1 MGAGASVSLCQTA
14 SSVKVL
20 KHSARVEP
28 ESRIPEPD
36 PGAVFGV
43 PLSRL
48 RDAGKLQHGVP
59 LVLKNM
65 VEFLEKYGLQQSGV
79 FRVCGSAPR
88 CRTLRVCLDRGERM
102 DLARGDVPIVA
113 SLLKLYLRELP
124 CGLIPNTHSKRM
136 QQALMDSKDG
146 TELSESLKEILTRL
160 PDDNYNILSYL
171 LHFLSRVAAHSQWNH
186 MTSEN
191 LATVFGPCIFR
202 VPEGPR
208 MLEEQT
214 VCNTLTLHLLE
225 KHSHLIPDTH
235 THTPSRDFAQPPPPD
250 MTQIQEEQSCNQST
264 MCGMSVEETKDMRA
278 HLLIT
283 AEMQPLSNGG
293 AEKENEAKNEEKEER
308 IDPKQESCILG
319 EDQSCFAHSDTSP
332 SLLQCAVE
340 PPSPNNNNNNAH
352 LYTHPGSNTD
362 THSNKTHSE
371 TRNKTRSK
379 SRKTHSPR
387 HTHTPNSAHITT
399 ITPSKPR
406 NTHSHSSESSH
417 TLPES
422 SISHP
427 QSNHTLSESSHTLS
441 QSSISHIQSNH
452 THSGSSHTLPESSIS
467 HPQSNHTLSESSH
480 TLFQSSIS
488 HIQSNHTHSGS
499 SHTLSESSIS
509 HIQSNHTH
517 SESSHTLSESSISH
531 PQSNHTLSESSHTL
545 SQSSISHIQSNHTH
559 SGSSHTLSE
568 SSISH
573 IQSNHTHSE
582 SSHTL
587 SESSISHPQS
597 NHTHSESSH
606 TLSESSISHIQSN
619 HTHSESS
626 HTLSES
632 SISHPQSNHTH
643 SESSHTL
650 SESSIS
656 HIQSNHTHSGSSH
669 TLSESSISHIQ
680 SNHTHSESS
689 HTLSESSI
697 SHIQSNHTHSES
709 SHTHTG
715 EEPRPAS
722 ICEQSSHNSRAPV
735 WKAMSAH
742 PSPHCLILSQNQHIS
757 SQQDS
762 ASSSQSHIMPECMS
776 TGNSAD
782 SSSETSIALL
792 QLHIHSLK
800 QAIRSFDDSFQHKH
814 NYKAGHSDK
823 TAEFNVASLKMD
835 LCKARKQLKELR
847 SRQCADGLKKS
858 HSSSAVLQAVSVPE
872 IKPALED
879 TVKTL
884 TQHLKEK
891 RKELNLP
898 DHVQDMSWAQ
908 LALEKMTLQK
918 SLLYYESLHG
928 RPRSREER
936 SVMREL
942 YDRYR
947 SVKQAFYTSNKQTN
961 TTGKDADSDVCIQQ
975 PLCSMVSMPAQED
988 SNPAFILRLEEEKQ
1002 PTAPT
1007 NNTQAVNRAELLR
1020 QLRETREEKRQL
1032 RKILKEYEETVLL
1045 KTGRSA
1051 QKEDRVLMAAEYDRY
1066 KTLKAR
1072 LKLLKSMLG
1081 KTHTQKA
1088 ARLENA
1094 EPILCSCDNVVE
1106 KMLELLDL

>member
-14 SSVKVL
+14 SSVRVL
-20 KHSARVEP
+20 KQSSRVEP

-48 RDAGKLQHGVP
+48 RDAGKLQQGVP
-59 LVLKNM
+59 LVLRNL

-88 CRTLRVCLDRGERM
+88 CRTLRMCLDHGEHM
-102 DLARGDVPIVA
+102 DLERGDVPIVA

-136 QQALMDSKDG
+136 QQALRDSKDG
-146 TELSESLKEILTRL
+146 TELSEALKEILTRL

-235 THTPSRDFAQPPPPD
+235 THTPSGDFVQLPPHLID
-250 MTQIQEEQSCNQST
+250 MTQIQEEHSCNQGT
-264 MCGMSVEETKDMRA
+264 MCGMSVEETKEMRA

-283 AEMQPLSNGG
+283 AEMQPLSNSG

-308 IDPKQESCILG
+308 IHPKQESFILG

-340 PPSPNNNNNNAH
+340 PPSPKNNNNNAH
-352 LYTHPGSNTD
+352 LYTHTGSNTD
-362 THSNKTHSE
+362 THSNNTHSE
-371 TRNKTRSK
+371 THNKTHSK

-387 HTHTPNSAHITT
+387 HTHTPNSAHITI
-399 ITPSKPR
+399 ITPSKP
-406 NTHSHSSESSH
+406 TPSHRSEFSHTLSESSISHTQSNHTPSESSH
-417 TLPES
+417 TLSES
-422 SISHP
+422 SIPHT
-427 QSNHTLSESSHTLS
+427 QSNHTLSESS
-441 QSSISHIQSNH
+441 ISHTQSNH
-452 THSGSSHTLPESSIS
+452 TP
-467 HPQSNHTLSESSH
+467 SE
-480 TLFQSSIS
+480 
-488 HIQSNHTHSGS
+488 S

-509 HIQSNHTH
+509 HTQSNHTHSESSHTLSESSIPHTQSNHTLSESSISHTQSNHTPSESSHTLSESSISHTQSNHTH

-531 PQSNHTLSESSHTL
+531 TQSNHTP
-545 SQSSISHIQSNHTH
+545 
-559 SGSSHTLSE
+559 
-568 SSISH
+568 
-573 IQSNHTHSE
+573 SE

-587 SESSISHPQS
+587 SESSISHTQS
-597 NHTHSESSH
+597 NHTHSESNH
-606 TLSESSISHIQSN
+606 TLSESSISHTQSN
-619 HTHSESS
+619 HTPSE
-626 HTLSES
+626 
-632 SISHPQSNHTH
+632 SNHTH
-643 SESSHTL
+643 TA
-650 SESSIS
+650 
-656 HIQSNHTHSGSSH
+656 
-669 TLSESSISHIQ
+669 
-680 SNHTHSESS
+680 
-689 HTLSESSI
+689 
-697 SHIQSNHTHSES
+697 
-709 SHTHTG
+709 HTHTK

-722 ICEQSSHNSRAPV
+722 ICEQPSHKSRAAPV
-735 WKAMSAH
+735 WKATSAH
-742 PSPHCLILSQNQHIS
+742 PPPHCLILSQNQHIS
-757 SQQDS
+757 SKQDS
-762 ASSSQSHIMPECMS
+762 ASSSQSHIMSECIS
-776 TGNSAD
+776 TGNCAD

-792 QLHIHSLK
+792 QHHIHSLK
-800 QAIRSFDDSFQHKH
+800 QAIRSFDDSFQHNH

-823 TAEFNVASLKMD
+823 TAEFKVASLKMD

-847 SRQCADGLKKS
+847 SRQRADGPKKS
-858 HSSSAVLQAVSVPE
+858 HSSSTVLQAVSVRE

-898 DHVQDMSWAQ
+898 DRVRDMSWAQ

-961 TTGKDADSDVCIQQ
+961 TTGKHADSDICIQQ
-975 PLCSMVSMPAQED
+975 PLCSMVTMPAQED
-988 SNPAFILRLEEEKQ
+988 SNPAFILQLEEEKQ

-1007 NNTQAVNRAELLR
+1007 NDTQAVNRAELLR
-1020 QLRETREEKRQL
+1020 QLRAASVEKRRL
-1032 RKILKEYEETVLL
+1032 RKILKEYEETVLS

-1088 ARLENA
+1088 ARRLSVFQRNLQGYFSTSPKFSVA
-1094 EPILCSCDNVVE
+1094 LSASHNQAW
-1106 KMLELLDL
+1106 LLVTVSTPR

>member
-1 MGAGASVSLCQTA
+1 MGAGASVSLCQSA
-14 SSVKVL
+14 SSVRVL

-65 VEFLEKYGLQQSGV
+65 VEFLEKYGLQQNGV

-88 CRTLRVCLDRGERM
+88 CRTMRVCLDHGERM
-102 DLARGDVPIVA
+102 DLERGDVPIVA

-146 TELSESLKEILTRL
+146 TELSEALKEILTHL

-235 THTPSRDFAQPPPPD
+235 THTPSGDFAQPPPPLTD
-250 MTQIQEEQSCNQST
+250 MTQEVQKEQSCNEGI

-283 AEMQPLSNGG
+283 AEMQPLSSSGV
-293 AEKENEAKNEEKEER
+293 EKENEAKNKDKEER
-308 IDPKQESCILG
+308 IHPKQESCILG
-319 EDQSCFAHSDTSP
+319 EDQSCCARSDTSP
-332 SLLQCAVE
+332 SLLQCAVD

-371 TRNKTRSK
+371 THNKKRSK
-379 SRKTHSPR
+379 SRKTHSQR

-399 ITPSKPR
+399 ITPPKPR
-406 NTHSHSSESSH
+406 NTHSH
-417 TLPES
+417 TLSES
-422 SISHP
+422 SISHT
-427 QSNHTLSESSHTLS
+427 QN
-441 QSSISHIQSNH
+441 NH
-452 THSGSSHTLPESSIS
+452 THSK
-467 HPQSNHTLSESSH
+467 
-480 TLFQSSIS
+480 
-488 HIQSNHTHSGS
+488 S

-509 HIQSNHTH
+509 HTQNNHTHSESNHTLSESSISQIQSNLTHSESNHTLSESSISQIQSNLTHSESNHTLSESSISHTQNNHTH

-531 PQSNHTLSESSHTL
+531 TQN
-545 SQSSISHIQSNHTH
+545 
-559 SGSSHTLSE
+559 
-568 SSISH
+568 
-573 IQSNHTHSE
+573 NHTHSE

-587 SESSISHPQS
+587 SESSISQIQS
-597 NHTHSESSH
+597 NLTHSESSHTLSESSISQIQSNLTHSESNHTLSESSISHTQNNHTHSESSH
-606 TLSESSISHIQSN
+606 TLSESSISQIQSN
-619 HTHSESS
+619 LTHSESN

-632 SISHPQSNHTH
+632 SISHTQN
-643 SESSHTL
+643 
-650 SESSIS
+650 
-656 HIQSNHTHSGSSH
+656 
-669 TLSESSISHIQ
+669 
-680 SNHTHSESS
+680 
-689 HTLSESSI
+689 
-697 SHIQSNHTHSES
+697 NHTHSES
-709 SHTHTG
+709 SHTHTAHTHTE
-715 EEPRPAS
+715 EEPRPVS
-722 ICEQSSHNSRAPV
+722 ICEQSSHNSQAAPV
-735 WKAMSAH
+735 WKATCAH

-762 ASSSQSHIMPECMS
+762 ASSSQSHIMSECMS

-782 SSSETSIALL
+782 SSSETSVALL

-800 QAIRSFDDSFQHKH
+800 QAIRSFDDSFQHNH
-814 NYKAGHSDK
+814 NYKAGHRDK
-823 TAEFNVASLKMD
+823 TAEYKVASLKMD

-847 SRQCADGLKKS
+847 SRQCPDGLKKS
-858 HSSSAVLQAVSVPE
+858 HSSSTVLQAVSVPE

-884 TQHLKEK
+884 MQHLKEK

-908 LALEKMTLQK
+908 LALEKMILQK

-947 SVKQAFYTSNKQTN
+947 SVKKAFYTSNKQTN

-975 PLCSMVSMPAQED
+975 PLCSMVSIPAQED
-988 SNPAFILRLEEEKQ
+988 SNPAFILQLEEGKQ
-1002 PTAPT
+1002 ETAPT

-1020 QLRETREEKRQL
+1020 QLRATREEKRRL
-1032 RKILKEYEETVLL
+1032 RKILKEYEEAVLV

-1051 QKEDRVLMAAEYDRY
+1051 QKEDQALMAAQYDRY

-1088 ARLENA
+1088 AR
-1094 EPILCSCDNVVE
+1094 
-1106 KMLELLDL
+1106 

>member
-14 SSVKVL
+14 SSVRVL

-59 LVLKNM
+59 LVVKTM

-102 DLARGDVPIVA
+102 DLERGDVPIVA

-136 QQALMDSKDG
+136 QQALMDSTDG
-146 TELSESLKEILTRL
+146 TELSEALKQILTRL

-214 VCNTLTLHLLE
+214 VCNTLTLYLLE

-235 THTPSRDFAQPPPPD
+235 THTHSGDFALPLPLLAD
-250 MTQIQEEQSCNQST
+250 MTQIQEEQSCNQGT
-264 MCGMSVEETKDMRA
+264 MCGISVEETKDMRA
-278 HLLIT
+278 HQLT
-283 AEMQPLSNGG
+283 AAETQPLSSSGV
-293 AEKENEAKNEEKEER
+293 EKESEAKKEEKEEG
-308 IDPKQESCILG
+308 IHPKQESCILE
-319 EDQSCFAHSDTSP
+319 EDQSCFACSDTSP
-332 SLLQCAVE
+332 SLLQRAVE
-340 PPSPNNNNNNAH
+340 PPSPNNNNNNVH
-352 LYTHPGSNTD
+352 LYTHPGSNKD
-362 THSNKTHSE
+362 TESNNTHSE
-371 TRNKTRSK
+371 TRNKTHSK
-379 SRKTHSPR
+379 SRKTHSG
-387 HTHTPNSAHITT
+387 HTHTPNSAHVTT
-399 ITPSKPR
+399 ITPFKPR

-417 TLPES
+417 TL
-422 SISHP
+422 
-427 QSNHTLSESSHTLS
+427 
-441 QSSISHIQSNH
+441 
-452 THSGSSHTLPESSIS
+452 
-467 HPQSNHTLSESSH
+467 
-480 TLFQSSIS
+480 
-488 HIQSNHTHSGS
+488 
-499 SHTLSESSIS
+499 SESSIL
-509 HIQSNHTH
+509 HPQSNHTH
-517 SESSHTLSESSISH
+517 SESSHTLSEASHTLSESSISH
-531 PQSNHTLSESSHTL
+531 PQSNHTHSESSHTL
-545 SQSSISHIQSNHTH
+545 SENSISHP
-559 SGSSHTLSE
+559 
-568 SSISH
+568 
-573 IQSNHTHSE
+573 QSNHTHSE

-597 NHTHSESSH
+597 NHTHSDSSHTLSENSISHPQSNHTHPESSH
-606 TLSESSISHIQSN
+606 TLSENSISHPQSNHTHPESSHTLSENSISHTQSN

-632 SISHPQSNHTH
+632 SISHTQSNHTH

-650 SESSIS
+650 SENSIS
-656 HIQSNHTHSGSSH
+656 HTQSNH
-669 TLSESSISHIQ
+669 TLSESSISHMQ
-680 SNHTHSESS
+680 SNHTHSK
-689 HTLSESSI
+689 
-697 SHIQSNHTHSES
+697 S
-709 SHTHTG
+709 SHTHTNTAYTHTE

-722 ICEQSSHNSRAPV
+722 ICEQSSHNSRAAPV
-735 WKAMSAH
+735 LKAASAQ

-762 ASSSQSHIMPECMS
+762 ASSSQSHIMSECIS
-776 TGNSAD
+776 SGNSAD

-792 QLHIHSLK
+792 QRHIHSLK
-800 QAIRSFDDSFQHKH
+800 QAIRSFDDSFQHNH

-823 TAEFNVASLKMD
+823 TAEFKVASLKMD

-858 HSSSAVLQAVSVPE
+858 CSSSAVLQAVSVPE
-872 IKPALED
+872 AKPALED

-891 RKELNLP
+891 RMELNLP
-898 DHVQDMSWAQ
+898 DRVQDMSLAQ
-908 LALEKMTLQK
+908 LALEKITLQK

-947 SVKQAFYTSNKQTN
+947 SVKQAFYTLNKHTS
-961 TTGKDADSDVCIQQ
+961 TTGKDADSDMCIQQ

-988 SNPAFILRLEEEKQ
+988 SNPAFISRLEEEKQ

-1020 QLRETREEKRQL
+1020 QLRATREEKRRM

-1045 KTGRSA
+1045 KTGRRA
-1051 QKEDRVLMAAEYDRY
+1051 QKEDRVPMAAEYDRY

-1081 KTHTQKA
+1081 KTHTQKT
-1088 ARLENA
+1088 AR
-1094 EPILCSCDNVVE
+1094 
-1106 KMLELLDL
+1106 